1 MAGGLV
7 GAELGNNWGIQD
19 CQAQGHLMG
28 WSLSAME
35 SGNGA
40 IYTSGSTRPSWYNSH
55 QVNSLL

>member
-1 MAGGLV
+1 M

-35 SGNGA
+35 SGNGG